1 MMTISQVPEH
11 WKIGTGRQQGLLLNS
26 LLMRLCLDL
35 AQFVVRRWISPASRH
50 NLASLA
56 VQIVIHYPWR

>member
-1 MMTISQVPEH
+1 MTISQAPEH
-11 WKIGTGRQQGLLLNS
+11 SINGTGRQQDLLLNS
-26 LLMRLCLDL
+26 LLIRLCLDL

-56 VQIVIHYPWR
+56 VRIVIHYPWR